1 MDYISKVAMDLGW
14 AAAAA
19 DLDPEPSKQTTPTYK
34 IEVNSATQERYL
46 IHHQSK
52 SRIKVVDDLQVVYDN
67 GCFGVT
73 SPSGKVA
80 RQPAAEYRRLTPPA
94 QQPPDMIGHVP
105 GLLQLGQLVT
115 RAGPQ
120 DTAPT
125 TALIA
130 QVATTDQCSTCSC
143 PSSSA
148 ESCPCITSSCS
159 STTIPSASSSAASCS
174 NNAGINIT

>member
-1 MDYISKVAMDLGW
+1 MDYISQVAMELGW

-67 GCFGVT
+67 GCFWVT

-80 RQPAAEYRRLTPPA
+80 RQPAAEYMRSWA
-94 QQPPDMIGHVP
+94 AI
-105 GLLQLGQLVT
+105 
-115 RAGPQ
+115 
-120 DTAPT
+120 T
-125 TALIA
+125 TSEA
-130 QVATTDQCSTCSC
+130 
-143 PSSSA
+143 
-148 ESCPCITSSCS
+148 
-159 STTIPSASSSAASCS
+159 
-174 NNAGINIT
+174 